1 MHSGKEEATHDQQR
15 QLHGQGVT
23 DQSRMKAAS
32 QRSEHGEHGE
42 NDKSADSNDETNET
56 SERTKKE

>member
-1 MHSGKEEATHDQQR
+1 MHCGKEEATHDQQC

-23 DQSRMKAAS
+23 DQSRLKTAS

-42 NDKSADSNDETNET
+42 NEKRADSNDETNGT